1 MVREAI
7 SKDGKQLPRSRKET
21 CSIHL
26 IHRCTPCGNKI
37 CNPNTP
43 TSWQAPELTQAR
55 FDQHDGRIVSSTKL
69 VTESSINSSGRPTMT
84 HTLIGYGYAT
94 KNGGSDARR
103 KNVAGKTV
111 TSPPFCK

>member
-1 MVREAI
+1 MDVGQKVFIGFVKTREDAVIEINEGDCMVREAI
-7 SKDGKQLPRSRKET
+7 SENGKQLPRSRKET

-37 CNPNTP
+37 RNPNPP

-69 VTESSINSSGRPTMT
+69 VTESSINSSGRPT
-84 HTLIGYGYAT
+84 
-94 KNGGSDARR
+94 
-103 KNVAGKTV
+103 
-111 TSPPFCK
+111 